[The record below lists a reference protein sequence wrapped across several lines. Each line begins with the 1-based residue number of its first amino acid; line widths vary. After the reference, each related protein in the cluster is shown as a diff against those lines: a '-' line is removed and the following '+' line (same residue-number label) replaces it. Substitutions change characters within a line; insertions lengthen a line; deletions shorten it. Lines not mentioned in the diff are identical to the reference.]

1 MDETGYTTIHV
12 WVENALLPLNLQSHH
27 WEDSEQSEV
36 KLSVSPKGR
45 LRSKPIY
52 LESIELA
59 VDFAEYLKPI
69 FAKRTYREA
78 YRIELETVPTTQ
90 SMRIQRWKEADSKEV
105 LKQISN

>member
-12 WVENALLPLNLQSHH
+12 WVENALLPRNLQSHH
-27 WEDSEQSEV
+27 WEDCEQSEV

-59 VDFAEYLKPI
+59 VDFAEYLKSI
-69 FAKRTYREA
+69 FAKRSYREA

-90 SMRIQRWKEADSKEV
+90 SKRIQRWKEADSKEV
-105 LKQISN
+105 LQQISN